1 MENNSRIYYELCN
14 SLEKF
19 LVSEGYSCN
28 TIKAHKKWWRRLGA
42 FLKEKGKVSYNALDG
57 LEFLHREIDY
67 PEILKTSPL
76 SRENRTLIRAVR
88 LLNEYNDFQRIPS
101 KLKSG
106 ISDWDDDIKH
116 VYDGYHN
123 YCENTFRAK
132 STVKIRLTAV
142 NHFINNAITNESIRF
157 SDLTEKD
164 IAIII
169 GQEIKGEINIK
180 TIDEVPT
187 SIKPKENE
195 EPREG
200 KKIRGKR
207 GPYKKKPK
215 PIIETE
221 TNDYCFPFKSGKCL
235 LSDDASDN
243 KLKQYM
249 NTIFRTNTYVTD
261 SNGNKKKEKK
271 QRKFKPD
278 DIRKKIKVRKPDD
291 IRKKIKVRFHKKIK
305 NIINENLK
313 KAGSTE
319 LFGFLPQYF
328 ISNIAKKF
336 NNQFMNMTYEQLL
349 KINFSELQDD
359 YPNKACDNKQYEK
372 NKDTL
377 EYLDKNPEISKISG
391 FDKVKKMKYRDI
403 FKAYFSSA
411 EFEESIE
418 ILKEE
423 ENESAEYIQEYFIL
437 AKNYIDYFINIDD

>member
-1 MENNSRIYYELCN
+1 M
-14 SLEKF
+14 
-19 LVSEGYSCN
+19 
-28 TIKAHKKWWRRLGA
+28 
-42 FLKEKGKVSYNALDG
+42 
-57 LEFLHREIDY
+57 
-67 PEILKTSPL
+67 
-76 SRENRTLIRAVR
+76 LI
-88 LLNEYNDFQRIPS
+88 ED
-101 KLKSG
+101 
-106 ISDWDDDIKH
+106 DDDDIICPEDNEYFKNDFIYH
-116 VYDGYHN
+116 KENVYQNILCSPFQRLDSCNSIKSNDLYYHSSVSNQNMDNISKNKEAIEPIDN
-123 YCENTFRAK
+123 YAYNFQNLLSSEEDCHQIIGDDVNDNNFNK
-132 STVKIRLTAV
+132 SNYNPINSIDLNKITCLP
-142 NHFINNAITNESIRF
+142 NE
-157 SDLTEKD
+157 D
-164 IAIII
+164 IAIIV
-169 GQEIKGEINIK
+169 GQTNKEIKGDTN
-180 TIDEVPT
+180 TIIETIGEVTP
-187 SIKPKENE
+187 SIKPKE
-195 EPREG
+195 G
-200 KKIRGKR
+200 KKSRGKR

-249 NTIFRTNTYVTD
+249 NKIFRTNTYVTD

-278 DIRKKIKVRKPDD
+278 DIRKKIKVR
-291 IRKKIKVRFHKKIK
+291 FHKTLK

-372 NKDTL
+372 NKNTL
-377 EYLDKNPEISKISG
+377 EYLEKNPEISKISG

-411 EFEESIE
+411 EFEESIT

>member
-1 MENNSRIYYELCN
+1 MD
-14 SLEKF
+14 
-19 LVSEGYSCN
+19 
-28 TIKAHKKWWRRLGA
+28 
-42 FLKEKGKVSYNALDG
+42 DG
-57 LEFLHREIDY
+57 
-67 PEILKTSPL
+67 
-76 SRENRTLIRAVR
+76 
-88 LLNEYNDFQRIPS
+88 
-101 KLKSG
+101 
-106 ISDWDDDIKH
+106 DDDIICPEDNEYFKNDFIYH
-116 VYDGYHN
+116 KENVYQNILCSPFQRLDSCNSIKSNDLYYHSSVSNQNMDNISKNKEAIEPIDN
-123 YCENTFRAK
+123 YAYNFQNLLSSEEDCHQIIGDDVNDNNFNK
-132 STVKIRLTAV
+132 SNYNPNNSIDLNKITCLP
-142 NHFINNAITNESIRF
+142 NE
-157 SDLTEKD
+157 D
-164 IAIII
+164 IAIIV
-169 GQEIKGEINIK
+169 GQKNKEIKGDTN
-180 TIDEVPT
+180 TIIETIGEVTP
-187 SIKPKENE
+187 SIKPKE
-195 EPREG
+195 G
-200 KKIRGKR
+200 KKSRGKR

-271 QRKFKPD
+271 QRKF
-278 DIRKKIKVRKPDD
+278 KPDD

-372 NKDTL
+372 NKNTL
-377 EYLDKNPEISKISG
+377 EYLEKNPEISKISG

-411 EFEESIE
+411 EFEESIA

>member
-1 MENNSRIYYELCN
+1 ML
-14 SLEKF
+14 
-19 LVSEGYSCN
+19 
-28 TIKAHKKWWRRLGA
+28 
-42 FLKEKGKVSYNALDG
+42 
-57 LEFLHREIDY
+57 ID
-67 PEILKTSPL
+67 
-76 SRENRTLIRAVR
+76 
-88 LLNEYNDFQRIPS
+88 D
-101 KLKSG
+101 
-106 ISDWDDDIKH
+106 DDDDIICPQDNEYFKNDFIYH
-116 VYDGYHN
+116 KENVYQNILCSPFQRLDSCNSIKSNDLYYHSSVSNQNMDNISKNKEAIEPIDN
-123 YCENTFRAK
+123 YAYNFQNLLSSEEDCHQIIGDDVNDNNFNK
-132 STVKIRLTAV
+132 SNYNPNNSIDLNKITCLP
-142 NHFINNAITNESIRF
+142 NE
-157 SDLTEKD
+157 D
-164 IAIII
+164 IAIIV
-169 GQEIKGEINIK
+169 GQENKEIKGDTN
-180 TIDEVPT
+180 TIIETIGEVTP
-187 SIKPKENE
+187 SIKPKE
-195 EPREG
+195 G
-200 KKIRGKR
+200 KKSRGKR

-215 PIIETE
+215 PIIGTE

-271 QRKFKPD
+271 QRKF
-278 DIRKKIKVRKPDD
+278 KPDD

-372 NKDTL
+372 NKNTL

>member
-1 MENNSRIYYELCN
+1 ML
-14 SLEKF
+14 
-19 LVSEGYSCN
+19 
-28 TIKAHKKWWRRLGA
+28 
-42 FLKEKGKVSYNALDG
+42 
-57 LEFLHREIDY
+57 ID
-67 PEILKTSPL
+67 
-76 SRENRTLIRAVR
+76 
-88 LLNEYNDFQRIPS
+88 D
-101 KLKSG
+101 
-106 ISDWDDDIKH
+106 DDDDIICPEDNEYFKNDFIYH
-116 VYDGYHN
+116 KENVYQNILCSPFQRLDSCNSIKSNDLYYHSSVSNQNMDNISKNKEAIEPIDN
-123 YCENTFRAK
+123 YAYNFQNLLSSEEDCHQIIGDDVNDNNFNK
-132 STVKIRLTAV
+132 SNYNPNNSIDLNKITCLP
-142 NHFINNAITNESIRF
+142 NE
-157 SDLTEKD
+157 D
-164 IAIII
+164 IAIIV
-169 GQEIKGEINIK
+169 GQKNEEIKGDTN
-180 TIDEVPT
+180 TIIETIGEVTP
-187 SIKPKENE
+187 SIKPKE
-195 EPREG
+195 G
-200 KKIRGKR
+200 KKSRGKR

-271 QRKFKPD
+271 QRKF
-278 DIRKKIKVRKPDD
+278 KPDD

-372 NKDTL
+372 NKNTL
-377 EYLDKNPEISKISG
+377 EYLEKNPEISKISG

-411 EFEESIE
+411 EFEESIT

>member
-1 MENNSRIYYELCN
+1 ML
-14 SLEKF
+14 
-19 LVSEGYSCN
+19 
-28 TIKAHKKWWRRLGA
+28 
-42 FLKEKGKVSYNALDG
+42 
-57 LEFLHREIDY
+57 ID
-67 PEILKTSPL
+67 
-76 SRENRTLIRAVR
+76 
-88 LLNEYNDFQRIPS
+88 D
-101 KLKSG
+101 
-106 ISDWDDDIKH
+106 DDDDIICPEDNEYFKNDFIYH
-116 VYDGYHN
+116 KENVYQNILCSPFQRLDSCNSIKSNDLYYHSSVSNQNMDNISKNKEAIEPIDN
-123 YCENTFRAK
+123 YAYNFQNLLSSEEDCHQIIGDDVNGNNFNK
-132 STVKIRLTAV
+132 SNYNPNNSIDLNKITCLPD
-142 NHFINNAITNESIRF
+142 E
-157 SDLTEKD
+157 D
-164 IAIII
+164 IAIIV
-169 GQEIKGEINIK
+169 GQTNKEIKGDTN
-180 TIDEVPT
+180 TIIETIGEVTP
-187 SIKPKENE
+187 SIKPKE
-195 EPREG
+195 G
-200 KKIRGKR
+200 KKSRGKR

-271 QRKFKPD
+271 QRKF
-278 DIRKKIKVRKPDD
+278 KPDD

-372 NKDTL
+372 NKNTL

-411 EFEESIE
+411 EFEESIT

>member
-1 MENNSRIYYELCN
+1 ML
-14 SLEKF
+14 
-19 LVSEGYSCN
+19 
-28 TIKAHKKWWRRLGA
+28 
-42 FLKEKGKVSYNALDG
+42 
-57 LEFLHREIDY
+57 ID
-67 PEILKTSPL
+67 
-76 SRENRTLIRAVR
+76 
-88 LLNEYNDFQRIPS
+88 D
-101 KLKSG
+101 
-106 ISDWDDDIKH
+106 DDDDIICPEDNEYFKNDFIYH
-116 VYDGYHN
+116 KENVYQNILCSPFQRLDSCNSIKSNDLYYHSSVSNQNMDNISKNKEAIEPIDN
-123 YCENTFRAK
+123 YACNFQNLLSSEEDCHQIISDDVNDNNFNK
-132 STVKIRLTAV
+132 SNYNPNNSIDLNKITCLP
-142 NHFINNAITNESIRF
+142 NE
-157 SDLTEKD
+157 D
-164 IAIII
+164 IAIIV
-169 GQEIKGEINIK
+169 GQENKEIKGDTN
-180 TIDEVPT
+180 TIIETIGEVTP
-187 SIKPKENE
+187 SIKPKE
-195 EPREG
+195 G
-200 KKIRGKR
+200 KKSRGKR

-215 PIIETE
+215 PIIGTE

-271 QRKFKPD
+271 QRKF
-278 DIRKKIKVRKPDD
+278 KPDD

-372 NKDTL
+372 NKNTL

>member
-1 MENNSRIYYELCN
+1 ML
-14 SLEKF
+14 
-19 LVSEGYSCN
+19 
-28 TIKAHKKWWRRLGA
+28 
-42 FLKEKGKVSYNALDG
+42 
-57 LEFLHREIDY
+57 ID
-67 PEILKTSPL
+67 
-76 SRENRTLIRAVR
+76 
-88 LLNEYNDFQRIPS
+88 D
-101 KLKSG
+101 
-106 ISDWDDDIKH
+106 DDDDIICPEDNEYFKNDFIYH
-116 VYDGYHN
+116 KENVYQNILCSPFQRLDSCNSIKSNDLYYHSSVSNQNMDNISKNKEAIEPIDN
-123 YCENTFRAK
+123 YAYNFQNLLSSEEDCHQIIGDDVNDNNFNK
-132 STVKIRLTAV
+132 SNYNPNNSIDLNKITCLP
-142 NHFINNAITNESIRF
+142 NE
-157 SDLTEKD
+157 D
-164 IAIII
+164 IAIIV
-169 GQEIKGEINIK
+169 GKENKEIKGDTN
-180 TIDEVPT
+180 TIIETIGEVTP
-187 SIKPKENE
+187 SIKPKE
-195 EPREG
+195 G
-200 KKIRGKR
+200 KKSRGKR

-271 QRKFKPD
+271 QRKF
-278 DIRKKIKVRKPDD
+278 KPDD

-372 NKDTL
+372 NKNTL
-377 EYLDKNPEISKISG
+377 EYLEKNPEISKISG

>member
-1 MENNSRIYYELCN
+1 MD
-14 SLEKF
+14 
-19 LVSEGYSCN
+19 
-28 TIKAHKKWWRRLGA
+28 
-42 FLKEKGKVSYNALDG
+42 DG
-57 LEFLHREIDY
+57 
-67 PEILKTSPL
+67 
-76 SRENRTLIRAVR
+76 
-88 LLNEYNDFQRIPS
+88 
-101 KLKSG
+101 
-106 ISDWDDDIKH
+106 DDDIICPEDNEYFKDDFIYH
-116 VYDGYHN
+116 KENVYQNILCSPFQRLDSCNSIKSNVLYYHSSVSNQNMDNISKNKEAIEPIDN
-123 YCENTFRAK
+123 YAYNFQNLLSSEEDCHQIIGDDVNDNNFNK
-132 STVKIRLTAV
+132 SNYNPNNSIDLNKITCLP
-142 NHFINNAITNESIRF
+142 NE
-157 SDLTEKD
+157 D
-164 IAIII
+164 IAIIV
-169 GQEIKGEINIK
+169 GQENKEIKGDTN
-180 TIDEVPT
+180 TIIETIGEVTP
-187 SIKPKENE
+187 SIKPKE
-195 EPREG
+195 G
-200 KKIRGKR
+200 KKSRGKR

-249 NTIFRTNTYVTD
+249 NKIFRTNTYVTD

-278 DIRKKIKVRKPDD
+278 DIRKKIKVR
-291 IRKKIKVRFHKKIK
+291 FHKKVK

-372 NKDTL
+372 NKNTL
-377 EYLDKNPEISKISG
+377 EYLEKNPEISKISG

-411 EFEESIE
+411 EFEESIT

>member
-1 MENNSRIYYELCN
+1 ML
-14 SLEKF
+14 
-19 LVSEGYSCN
+19 
-28 TIKAHKKWWRRLGA
+28 
-42 FLKEKGKVSYNALDG
+42 
-57 LEFLHREIDY
+57 ID
-67 PEILKTSPL
+67 
-76 SRENRTLIRAVR
+76 
-88 LLNEYNDFQRIPS
+88 D
-101 KLKSG
+101 
-106 ISDWDDDIKH
+106 DDDDIICPEDNEYFKNDFIYH
-116 VYDGYHN
+116 KENVYQNILCSPFQRLDSCNSIKSNDLYYHSSVSNQNMDNISKNKEAIEPIDN
-123 YCENTFRAK
+123 YAYNFQNLLSSEEDCHQIIGDDVNDNNFNK
-132 STVKIRLTAV
+132 SNYNPNNSIDLNKITCLP
-142 NHFINNAITNESIRF
+142 NE
-157 SDLTEKD
+157 D
-164 IAIII
+164 IAIIV
-169 GQEIKGEINIK
+169 GQENKEIKGDTN
-180 TIDEVPT
+180 TIIETIGEVTP
-187 SIKPKENE
+187 SIKPKE
-195 EPREG
+195 G
-200 KKIRGKR
+200 KKSRGKR

-215 PIIETE
+215 PIIGTE

-271 QRKFKPD
+271 QRKF
-278 DIRKKIKVRKPDD
+278 KPDD

-372 NKDTL
+372 NKNTL

>member
-1 MENNSRIYYELCN
+1 M
-14 SLEKF
+14 
-19 LVSEGYSCN
+19 
-28 TIKAHKKWWRRLGA
+28 
-42 FLKEKGKVSYNALDG
+42 
-57 LEFLHREIDY
+57 
-67 PEILKTSPL
+67 
-76 SRENRTLIRAVR
+76 
-88 LLNEYNDFQRIPS
+88 
-101 KLKSG
+101 
-106 ISDWDDDIKH
+106 DDDIICPEDNEYFKNDFIYH
-116 VYDGYHN
+116 KENVYQNILCSPFQRLDSCNSIKSNDLYYHSSVSNQNMDNISKNKEAIEPIDN
-123 YCENTFRAK
+123 YAYNFQNLLSSEEDCHQIIGDDVNDNNFNQ
-132 STVKIRLTAV
+132 SNYNPNNSIDLNKITCLP
-142 NHFINNAITNESIRF
+142 NE
-157 SDLTEKD
+157 D
-164 IAIII
+164 IAIIV
-169 GQEIKGEINIK
+169 GQKNTEIKGDTN
-180 TIDEVPT
+180 TIIETIGEVTP
-187 SIKPKENE
+187 SIKPKE
-195 EPREG
+195 G
-200 KKIRGKR
+200 KKSRGKR

-243 KLKQYM
+243 KLKQYK

-271 QRKFKPD
+271 QRKF
-278 DIRKKIKVRKPDD
+278 KPDD

-372 NKDTL
+372 NKNTL

-411 EFEESIE
+411 EFEESIA
-418 ILKEE
+418 ILKDE

>member
-1 MENNSRIYYELCN
+1 MD
-14 SLEKF
+14 
-19 LVSEGYSCN
+19 
-28 TIKAHKKWWRRLGA
+28 
-42 FLKEKGKVSYNALDG
+42 DG
-57 LEFLHREIDY
+57 
-67 PEILKTSPL
+67 
-76 SRENRTLIRAVR
+76 
-88 LLNEYNDFQRIPS
+88 
-101 KLKSG
+101 
-106 ISDWDDDIKH
+106 DDDIICPEDNEYFKNDFIYH
-116 VYDGYHN
+116 KENVYQNILCSPFQRLDSCDSIKSNVLYYHSSVSNQNMDNISKNKEAIEPIDN
-123 YCENTFRAK
+123 YAYNFQNLLSSEEDCHQIIGDDVNDNNFNK
-132 STVKIRLTAV
+132 SNYNPNNSIDLNKITCLPD
-142 NHFINNAITNESIRF
+142 E
-157 SDLTEKD
+157 D
-164 IAIII
+164 IAIIV
-169 GQEIKGEINIK
+169 GQTNKEIKGDTN
-180 TIDEVPT
+180 TIIETIGEVTP
-187 SIKPKENE
+187 SIKPKE
-195 EPREG
+195 G
-200 KKIRGKR
+200 KKSRGKR

-271 QRKFKPD
+271 QRKF
-278 DIRKKIKVRKPDD
+278 KPDD

-372 NKDTL
+372 NKNTL

-411 EFEESIE
+411 EFEESIV

>member
-1 MENNSRIYYELCN
+1 M
-14 SLEKF
+14 
-19 LVSEGYSCN
+19 
-28 TIKAHKKWWRRLGA
+28 
-42 FLKEKGKVSYNALDG
+42 D
-57 LEFLHREIDY
+57 D
-67 PEILKTSPL
+67 
-76 SRENRTLIRAVR
+76 
-88 LLNEYNDFQRIPS
+88 D
-101 KLKSG
+101 
-106 ISDWDDDIKH
+106 DDDIICPEDNEYFKNDFIYH
-116 VYDGYHN
+116 KENVYQNILCSPFQRLDSCNSIKSNDLYYHSSVSNQNMDNISKNKEAIEPIDN
-123 YCENTFRAK
+123 YAYNFQNLLSSEEDCHQIIGDDVNDNNFNK
-132 STVKIRLTAV
+132 SNYNPNNSIDLNKITCLP
-142 NHFINNAITNESIRF
+142 NE
-157 SDLTEKD
+157 D
-164 IAIII
+164 IAIIV
-169 GQEIKGEINIK
+169 GQTNKEIKGDTN
-180 TIDEVPT
+180 TIIETIGEVTP
-187 SIKPKENE
+187 SIKPKE
-195 EPREG
+195 G
-200 KKIRGKR
+200 KKSRGKR

-271 QRKFKPD
+271 QRKF
-278 DIRKKIKVRKPDD
+278 KPDD

-372 NKDTL
+372 NKNTL
-377 EYLDKNPEISKISG
+377 EYLEKNPEISKISG

-411 EFEESIE
+411 EFEESIT

>member
-1 MENNSRIYYELCN
+1 ML
-14 SLEKF
+14 
-19 LVSEGYSCN
+19 
-28 TIKAHKKWWRRLGA
+28 
-42 FLKEKGKVSYNALDG
+42 
-57 LEFLHREIDY
+57 ID
-67 PEILKTSPL
+67 
-76 SRENRTLIRAVR
+76 
-88 LLNEYNDFQRIPS
+88 D
-101 KLKSG
+101 
-106 ISDWDDDIKH
+106 DDDDIICPEDNEYFKNDFIYH
-116 VYDGYHN
+116 KENVYQNILCSPFQRLDSCNSIKSNDLYYHSSVSNQNMDNISKNKEAIEPIDN
-123 YCENTFRAK
+123 YAYNFQNLLSSEEDCHQIIGDDVNDNNFNK
-132 STVKIRLTAV
+132 SNYNPNNSIDLNKITCLP
-142 NHFINNAITNESIRF
+142 NE
-157 SDLTEKD
+157 D
-164 IAIII
+164 IAIIV
-169 GQEIKGEINIK
+169 GQENKEIKGDTN
-180 TIDEVPT
+180 TIIETIGEVTP
-187 SIKPKENE
+187 SIKPKE
-195 EPREG
+195 G
-200 KKIRGKR
+200 KKSRGKR

-215 PIIETE
+215 TIIETE
-221 TNDYCFPFKSGKCL
+221 TSDDCFPFKSGKCL

-271 QRKFKPD
+271 QRKF
-278 DIRKKIKVRKPDD
+278 KPDD

-372 NKDTL
+372 NKNTL
-377 EYLDKNPEISKISG
+377 EYLEKNPEISKISG

>member
-1 MENNSRIYYELCN
+1 MLMDDDNDDIICPEDNEYFKDDFIYHKENVYQNILCSPFQRLDSCNSIKSNDLYYHSSVSNQNMDNISKNKEAIEPIDNYAYNFQNLLSSEEDCHQIIGDDVNDNNFNKSNYNPNNS
-14 SLEKF
+14 
-19 LVSEGYSCN
+19 
-28 TIKAHKKWWRRLGA
+28 
-42 FLKEKGKVSYNALDG
+42 
-57 LEFLHREIDY
+57 ID
-67 PEILKTSPL
+67 
-76 SRENRTLIRAVR
+76 
-88 LLNEYNDFQRIPS
+88 LN
-101 KLKSG
+101 
-106 ISDWDDDIKH
+106 
-116 VYDGYHN
+116 
-123 YCENTFRAK
+123 
-132 STVKIRLTAV
+132 KITCLP
-142 NHFINNAITNESIRF
+142 NE
-157 SDLTEKD
+157 D
-164 IAIII
+164 IAIIV
-169 GQEIKGEINIK
+169 GQENKEIKGDTN
-180 TIDEVPT
+180 TIIETIGEVTP
-187 SIKPKENE
+187 SIKPKE
-195 EPREG
+195 G
-200 KKIRGKR
+200 KKSRGKR

-249 NTIFRTNTYVTD
+249 NKIFRTNTYVTD

-271 QRKFKPD
+271 QRKF
-278 DIRKKIKVRKPDD
+278 KPDD

-372 NKDTL
+372 NKNTL

-411 EFEESIE
+411 EFEESIT

>member
-1 MENNSRIYYELCN
+1 MDDDNDDIICPEDNEYFKNDFIYHKENVYQNILCSPFQRLDSCNSIKSNDLYYHSSVSNQNMDNISKNKEAIEPIDNYAYNFQNLLSSEEDCHQIIGDDVNDNNFNKSNYNPNNS
-14 SLEKF
+14 
-19 LVSEGYSCN
+19 
-28 TIKAHKKWWRRLGA
+28 
-42 FLKEKGKVSYNALDG
+42 
-57 LEFLHREIDY
+57 ID
-67 PEILKTSPL
+67 
-76 SRENRTLIRAVR
+76 
-88 LLNEYNDFQRIPS
+88 LN
-101 KLKSG
+101 
-106 ISDWDDDIKH
+106 
-116 VYDGYHN
+116 
-123 YCENTFRAK
+123 
-132 STVKIRLTAV
+132 KITCLP
-142 NHFINNAITNESIRF
+142 NE
-157 SDLTEKD
+157 D
-164 IAIII
+164 IAIIV
-169 GQEIKGEINIK
+169 GQTNKEIKGDTN
-180 TIDEVPT
+180 TIIETIGEVTP
-187 SIKPKENE
+187 SIKPKE
-195 EPREG
+195 G
-200 KKIRGKR
+200 KKSRGKR

-215 PIIETE
+215 PIIGTE

-271 QRKFKPD
+271 QRKF
-278 DIRKKIKVRKPDD
+278 KPDD

-372 NKDTL
+372 NKNTL

-411 EFEESIE
+411 EFEESIT

>member
-1 MENNSRIYYELCN
+1 ML
-14 SLEKF
+14 
-19 LVSEGYSCN
+19 
-28 TIKAHKKWWRRLGA
+28 
-42 FLKEKGKVSYNALDG
+42 
-57 LEFLHREIDY
+57 ID
-67 PEILKTSPL
+67 
-76 SRENRTLIRAVR
+76 
-88 LLNEYNDFQRIPS
+88 D
-101 KLKSG
+101 
-106 ISDWDDDIKH
+106 DDDDIICPEDNEYFKNDFIYH
-116 VYDGYHN
+116 KENVYQNILCSPFQRLDSCNSIKSNDLYYHSSVSNQNMDNISKNKEAIEPIDN
-123 YCENTFRAK
+123 YAYNFQNLLSSEEDCHQIIGDDVNDNNFNK
-132 STVKIRLTAV
+132 SNYNPNNSIDLNKINCLP
-142 NHFINNAITNESIRF
+142 NE
-157 SDLTEKD
+157 D
-164 IAIII
+164 IAIIV
-169 GQEIKGEINIK
+169 GHENKEIKGDTN
-180 TIDEVPT
+180 TIIETIGEVTP
-187 SIKPKENE
+187 SIKPKE
-195 EPREG
+195 G
-200 KKIRGKR
+200 KKSRGKR

-215 PIIETE
+215 PIIGTE

-249 NTIFRTNTYVTD
+249 NKIFRTNTYVTD

-271 QRKFKPD
+271 QRKF
-278 DIRKKIKVRKPDD
+278 KPDD

-372 NKDTL
+372 NKNTL
-377 EYLDKNPEISKISG
+377 EYLEKNPEISKISG

>member
-1 MENNSRIYYELCN
+1 MD
-14 SLEKF
+14 
-19 LVSEGYSCN
+19 
-28 TIKAHKKWWRRLGA
+28 
-42 FLKEKGKVSYNALDG
+42 DG
-57 LEFLHREIDY
+57 
-67 PEILKTSPL
+67 
-76 SRENRTLIRAVR
+76 
-88 LLNEYNDFQRIPS
+88 
-101 KLKSG
+101 
-106 ISDWDDDIKH
+106 DDDIICPEDNEYFKNDFIYH
-116 VYDGYHN
+116 KENVYQNILCSPFQRLDSCNSIKSNDLYYHSSVSNQNMDNISKNKEAIEPIDN
-123 YCENTFRAK
+123 YAYNFQNLLSSEEDCHQIIGDDVNDNNFNK
-132 STVKIRLTAV
+132 SNYNPNNSIDLNKITCLP
-142 NHFINNAITNESIRF
+142 NE
-157 SDLTEKD
+157 D
-164 IAIII
+164 IAIIV
-169 GQEIKGEINIK
+169 GQENKEIKGDTN
-180 TIDEVPT
+180 TIIETIGEVTP
-187 SIKPKENE
+187 SIKPKE
-195 EPREG
+195 G
-200 KKIRGKR
+200 KKSRGKR

-221 TNDYCFPFKSGKCL
+221 TKDKCFPFKSGKCL

-271 QRKFKPD
+271 QRKF
-278 DIRKKIKVRKPDD
+278 KPDD

-372 NKDTL
+372 NKNTL
-377 EYLDKNPEISKISG
+377 EYLEKNPEISKISG

-411 EFEESIE
+411 EFEESIV

>member
-1 MENNSRIYYELCN
+1 MDDDNDDIICPEDNEYFKDDFIYHKENVYQNILCSPFQRLDSCN
-14 SLEKF
+14 SIKSNVLYYHSS
-19 LVSEGYSCN
+19 VSNQNMDNISKN
-28 TIKAHKKWWRRLGA
+28 
-42 FLKEKGKVSYNALDG
+42 KEAIEPIDNYAYNFQNLLSSEEDCHQIIG
-57 LEFLHREIDY
+57 DDVNDNNFNKSNYNPINSID
-67 PEILKTSPL
+67 
-76 SRENRTLIRAVR
+76 
-88 LLNEYNDFQRIPS
+88 LN
-101 KLKSG
+101 
-106 ISDWDDDIKH
+106 
-116 VYDGYHN
+116 
-123 YCENTFRAK
+123 
-132 STVKIRLTAV
+132 KITCLP
-142 NHFINNAITNESIRF
+142 NE
-157 SDLTEKD
+157 D
-164 IAIII
+164 IAIIV
-169 GQEIKGEINIK
+169 GQTNKEIKGDTN
-180 TIDEVPT
+180 TIIETIGEVTP
-187 SIKPKENE
+187 SIKPKE
-195 EPREG
+195 G
-200 KKIRGKR
+200 KKSRGKR

-271 QRKFKPD
+271 QRKF
-278 DIRKKIKVRKPDD
+278 KPDD

-372 NKDTL
+372 NKNTL

-411 EFEESIE
+411 EFEESIT

>member
-1 MENNSRIYYELCN
+1 M
-14 SLEKF
+14 
-19 LVSEGYSCN
+19 
-28 TIKAHKKWWRRLGA
+28 
-42 FLKEKGKVSYNALDG
+42 
-57 LEFLHREIDY
+57 
-67 PEILKTSPL
+67 
-76 SRENRTLIRAVR
+76 LI
-88 LLNEYNDFQRIPS
+88 ED
-101 KLKSG
+101 
-106 ISDWDDDIKH
+106 DDDDIICPEDNEYFKNDFIYH
-116 VYDGYHN
+116 KENVYQNILCSPFQRLDSCNSIKSNDLYYHSSVSNQNMDNISKNKEAIEPIDN
-123 YCENTFRAK
+123 YAYNFQNLLSSEEDCHQIIGDDVNDNNFNK
-132 STVKIRLTAV
+132 SNYNPINSIDLNKITCLP
-142 NHFINNAITNESIRF
+142 NE
-157 SDLTEKD
+157 D
-164 IAIII
+164 IAIIV
-169 GQEIKGEINIK
+169 GQTNKEIKGDTN
-180 TIDEVPT
+180 TIIETIGEVTP
-187 SIKPKENE
+187 SIKPKE
-195 EPREG
+195 G
-200 KKIRGKR
+200 KKSRGKR

-249 NTIFRTNTYVTD
+249 NKIFRTNTYVTD

-271 QRKFKPD
+271 QRKF
-278 DIRKKIKVRKPDD
+278 KPDD

-372 NKDTL
+372 NKNTL
-377 EYLDKNPEISKISG
+377 EYLEKNPEISKISG

>member
-1 MENNSRIYYELCN
+1 M
-14 SLEKF
+14 
-19 LVSEGYSCN
+19 
-28 TIKAHKKWWRRLGA
+28 
-42 FLKEKGKVSYNALDG
+42 
-57 LEFLHREIDY
+57 
-67 PEILKTSPL
+67 
-76 SRENRTLIRAVR
+76 
-88 LLNEYNDFQRIPS
+88 
-101 KLKSG
+101 
-106 ISDWDDDIKH
+106 DDDIICPEDNEYFKNDFIYH
-116 VYDGYHN
+116 KENVYQNILCSPFQRLDSCNSIKSNDLYYHSSVSNQNMDNISKNKEAIEPIDN
-123 YCENTFRAK
+123 YAYNFQNLLSSEEDCHQIIGDDVNDNNFNK
-132 STVKIRLTAV
+132 SNYNPNNSIDLNKITCLP
-142 NHFINNAITNESIRF
+142 NE
-157 SDLTEKD
+157 D
-164 IAIII
+164 IAIIV
-169 GQEIKGEINIK
+169 GHENKGIKGDTNTLIE
-180 TIDEVPT
+180 TIGEVTP
-187 SIKPKENE
+187 SIKPKE
-195 EPREG
+195 G
-200 KKIRGKR
+200 KKSRGKR

-215 PIIETE
+215 PIIGTE

-271 QRKFKPD
+271 QRKF
-278 DIRKKIKVRKPDD
+278 KPDD

-411 EFEESIE
+411 EFEESIA
-418 ILKEE
+418 ILKDE

>member
-1 MENNSRIYYELCN
+1 MDDDNDDIICPEDNEYFKNDFIYHKENVYQNILCSPFQRLDSCNSIKSNDLYYHSSVSNQNMDNISKNKEAIEPIDNYAYNFQNLLSSEEDCHQIIGDDVNDNNFNQSNYNPNNS
-14 SLEKF
+14 
-19 LVSEGYSCN
+19 
-28 TIKAHKKWWRRLGA
+28 
-42 FLKEKGKVSYNALDG
+42 
-57 LEFLHREIDY
+57 ID
-67 PEILKTSPL
+67 
-76 SRENRTLIRAVR
+76 
-88 LLNEYNDFQRIPS
+88 LN
-101 KLKSG
+101 
-106 ISDWDDDIKH
+106 
-116 VYDGYHN
+116 
-123 YCENTFRAK
+123 
-132 STVKIRLTAV
+132 KITCLP
-142 NHFINNAITNESIRF
+142 NE
-157 SDLTEKD
+157 D
-164 IAIII
+164 IAIIV
-169 GQEIKGEINIK
+169 GQKNEEIKGDTN
-180 TIDEVPT
+180 TIIETIGEVTP
-187 SIKPKENE
+187 SIKPKE
-195 EPREG
+195 G
-200 KKIRGKR
+200 KKSRGKR

-215 PIIETE
+215 PIIGTE

-271 QRKFKPD
+271 QRKF
-278 DIRKKIKVRKPDD
+278 KPDD

-372 NKDTL
+372 NKNTL
-377 EYLDKNPEISKISG
+377 EYLEKNPEISKISG

-411 EFEESIE
+411 EFEESIT

>member
-1 MENNSRIYYELCN
+1 MDDDNDDIICPEDNEYFKDDFIYHKENVYQNILCSPFQRLDSCN
-14 SLEKF
+14 SIKSNDLYYHSS
-19 LVSEGYSCN
+19 VSNQNMDNISKN
-28 TIKAHKKWWRRLGA
+28 
-42 FLKEKGKVSYNALDG
+42 KEAIEPIDNYAYNFQNLLSSEEDCHQIIG
-57 LEFLHREIDY
+57 DDVNDNNFNKSNYNPINSID
-67 PEILKTSPL
+67 
-76 SRENRTLIRAVR
+76 
-88 LLNEYNDFQRIPS
+88 LN
-101 KLKSG
+101 
-106 ISDWDDDIKH
+106 
-116 VYDGYHN
+116 
-123 YCENTFRAK
+123 
-132 STVKIRLTAV
+132 KITCLP
-142 NHFINNAITNESIRF
+142 NE
-157 SDLTEKD
+157 D
-164 IAIII
+164 IAIIV
-169 GQEIKGEINIK
+169 GQTNKEIKGDTN
-180 TIDEVPT
+180 TIIETIGEVTP
-187 SIKPKENE
+187 SIKPKE
-195 EPREG
+195 G
-200 KKIRGKR
+200 KKSRGKR

-249 NTIFRTNTYVTD
+249 NKIFRTNTYVTD

-271 QRKFKPD
+271 QRKF
-278 DIRKKIKVRKPDD
+278 KPDD

-372 NKDTL
+372 NKNTL
-377 EYLDKNPEISKISG
+377 EYLEKNPEISKISG

-411 EFEESIE
+411 EFEESIT

>member
-1 MENNSRIYYELCN
+1 MD
-14 SLEKF
+14 
-19 LVSEGYSCN
+19 
-28 TIKAHKKWWRRLGA
+28 
-42 FLKEKGKVSYNALDG
+42 DG
-57 LEFLHREIDY
+57 
-67 PEILKTSPL
+67 
-76 SRENRTLIRAVR
+76 
-88 LLNEYNDFQRIPS
+88 
-101 KLKSG
+101 
-106 ISDWDDDIKH
+106 DDDIICPEDNEYFKNDFIYH
-116 VYDGYHN
+116 KENVYQNILCSPFQRLDSCNSIKSNDLYYHSSVSNQNMDNISKNKEAIEPIDN
-123 YCENTFRAK
+123 YAYNFQNLLSSEEDCHQIIGDDVNDNNFNK
-132 STVKIRLTAV
+132 SNYNPNNSIDLNKITCLP
-142 NHFINNAITNESIRF
+142 NE
-157 SDLTEKD
+157 D
-164 IAIII
+164 IAIIV
-169 GQEIKGEINIK
+169 GQTNKEIKGDTN
-180 TIDEVPT
+180 TIIETIGEVTP
-187 SIKPKENE
+187 SIKPKE
-195 EPREG
+195 G
-200 KKIRGKR
+200 KKSRGKR

-278 DIRKKIKVRKPDD
+278 DIRKKIKVR
-291 IRKKIKVRFHKKIK
+291 FHKKVK

-372 NKDTL
+372 NKNTL
-377 EYLDKNPEISKISG
+377 EYLEKNPEISKISG

-411 EFEESIE
+411 EFEESIA
-418 ILKEE
+418 ILKDE

>member
-1 MENNSRIYYELCN
+1 MI
-14 SLEKF
+14 
-19 LVSEGYSCN
+19 
-28 TIKAHKKWWRRLGA
+28 
-42 FLKEKGKVSYNALDG
+42 
-57 LEFLHREIDY
+57 
-67 PEILKTSPL
+67 
-76 SRENRTLIRAVR
+76 
-88 LLNEYNDFQRIPS
+88 
-101 KLKSG
+101 
-106 ISDWDDDIKH
+106 DDDIICPEDNEYFKN
-116 VYDGYHN
+116 DFIYHKENAFPNIFCSPFQRLDSCNSIKSNDLYYHSSVSNQNMDNISKNKEAIEPIDNFAYNFQNLLSSEEDYHQIIGDDVNDNNFNKPN
-123 YCENTFRAK
+123 YNPNN
-132 STVKIRLTAV
+132 SIDLNKITCLP
-142 NHFINNAITNESIRF
+142 NE
-157 SDLTEKD
+157 D
-164 IAIII
+164 IAIIV
-169 GQEIKGEINIK
+169 GIKGDANTIIETIGEI
-180 TIDEVPT
+180 TP
-187 SIKPKENE
+187 SIKPKE
-195 EPREG
+195 G
-200 KKIRGKR
+200 KKSRGKR

-215 PIIETE
+215 PIIETK
-221 TNDYCFPFKSGKCL
+221 TNGNCFPFKSGKCL

-243 KLKQYM
+243 KLKQYI

-278 DIRKKIKVRKPDD
+278 DIRKKIKVR
-291 IRKKIKVRFHKKIK
+291 FHKKIK

-313 KAGSTE
+313 NAGSTE

-372 NKDTL
+372 NKNTL

>member
-1 MENNSRIYYELCN
+1 MDDDNDDIICPEDNEYFKNDFIYHKENVYQNILCSPFQRLDSCNSIKSNDLYYHSSVSNQNMDNISKNKEAIEPIDNYAYNFQNLLSSEEDCHQIIGDDVNDNNFNQSNYNPNNS
-14 SLEKF
+14 
-19 LVSEGYSCN
+19 
-28 TIKAHKKWWRRLGA
+28 
-42 FLKEKGKVSYNALDG
+42 
-57 LEFLHREIDY
+57 ID
-67 PEILKTSPL
+67 
-76 SRENRTLIRAVR
+76 
-88 LLNEYNDFQRIPS
+88 LN
-101 KLKSG
+101 
-106 ISDWDDDIKH
+106 
-116 VYDGYHN
+116 
-123 YCENTFRAK
+123 
-132 STVKIRLTAV
+132 KINCLP
-142 NHFINNAITNESIRF
+142 NE
-157 SDLTEKD
+157 D
-164 IAIII
+164 IAIIV
-169 GQEIKGEINIK
+169 GQTNKEIKGDTN
-180 TIDEVPT
+180 TIIETIGEVTP
-187 SIKPKENE
+187 SIKPKE
-195 EPREG
+195 G
-200 KKIRGKR
+200 KKSRGKR

-215 PIIETE
+215 PIIGTE

-271 QRKFKPD
+271 QRKF
-278 DIRKKIKVRKPDD
+278 KPDD

-372 NKDTL
+372 NKNTL
-377 EYLDKNPEISKISG
+377 EYLEKNPEISKISG

-411 EFEESIE
+411 EFEESIT

>member
-1 MENNSRIYYELCN
+1 MDDDNDDIICPEDNEYFKDDFIYHKENVYQNILCSPFQRLDSCN
-14 SLEKF
+14 SIKSNDLYYHSS
-19 LVSEGYSCN
+19 VSNQNMDNISKN
-28 TIKAHKKWWRRLGA
+28 
-42 FLKEKGKVSYNALDG
+42 KEAIEPIDNYAYNFQNLLSSEEDCHQIIG
-57 LEFLHREIDY
+57 DDVNDNNFNKSNYNPINSID
-67 PEILKTSPL
+67 
-76 SRENRTLIRAVR
+76 
-88 LLNEYNDFQRIPS
+88 LN
-101 KLKSG
+101 
-106 ISDWDDDIKH
+106 
-116 VYDGYHN
+116 
-123 YCENTFRAK
+123 
-132 STVKIRLTAV
+132 KITCLP
-142 NHFINNAITNESIRF
+142 NE
-157 SDLTEKD
+157 D
-164 IAIII
+164 IAIIV
-169 GQEIKGEINIK
+169 GQTNKEIKGDTN
-180 TIDEVPT
+180 TIIETIGEVTP
-187 SIKPKENE
+187 SIKPKE
-195 EPREG
+195 G
-200 KKIRGKR
+200 KKSRGKR

-271 QRKFKPD
+271 QRKF
-278 DIRKKIKVRKPDD
+278 KPDD

-372 NKDTL
+372 NKNTL
-377 EYLDKNPEISKISG
+377 EYLEKNPEISKISG

-411 EFEESIE
+411 EFEESIT

>member
-1 MENNSRIYYELCN
+1 ML
-14 SLEKF
+14 
-19 LVSEGYSCN
+19 
-28 TIKAHKKWWRRLGA
+28 
-42 FLKEKGKVSYNALDG
+42 
-57 LEFLHREIDY
+57 ID
-67 PEILKTSPL
+67 
-76 SRENRTLIRAVR
+76 
-88 LLNEYNDFQRIPS
+88 D
-101 KLKSG
+101 
-106 ISDWDDDIKH
+106 DDDDIICPQDNEYFKNDFIYH
-116 VYDGYHN
+116 KENVYQNILCSPFQRLDSCNSIKSNDLYYHSSVSNQNMDNISKNKEAIEPIDN
-123 YCENTFRAK
+123 YAYNFQNLLSSEEDCHQIIGDDVNDNNFNK
-132 STVKIRLTAV
+132 SNYNPINSIDLNKITCLP
-142 NHFINNAITNESIRF
+142 NE
-157 SDLTEKD
+157 D
-164 IAIII
+164 IAIIV
-169 GQEIKGEINIK
+169 GQTNKEIKGDTN
-180 TIDEVPT
+180 TIIETIGEVTP
-187 SIKPKENE
+187 SIKPKE
-195 EPREG
+195 G
-200 KKIRGKR
+200 KKSRGKR

-249 NTIFRTNTYVTD
+249 NKIFRTNTYVTD

-271 QRKFKPD
+271 QRKF
-278 DIRKKIKVRKPDD
+278 KPDD

-372 NKDTL
+372 NKNTL

>member
-1 MENNSRIYYELCN
+1 ML
-14 SLEKF
+14 
-19 LVSEGYSCN
+19 
-28 TIKAHKKWWRRLGA
+28 
-42 FLKEKGKVSYNALDG
+42 
-57 LEFLHREIDY
+57 ID
-67 PEILKTSPL
+67 
-76 SRENRTLIRAVR
+76 
-88 LLNEYNDFQRIPS
+88 D
-101 KLKSG
+101 
-106 ISDWDDDIKH
+106 DDDDIICPEDNEYFKNDFIYH
-116 VYDGYHN
+116 KENVYQNILCSPFQRLDSCNSIKSNDLYYHSSVSNQNMDNISKNKEAIEPIDN
-123 YCENTFRAK
+123 YAYNFQNLLSSEEDCHQIIGDDVNDNNFNK
-132 STVKIRLTAV
+132 SNYNPNNSIDLNKITCLPD
-142 NHFINNAITNESIRF
+142 E
-157 SDLTEKD
+157 D
-164 IAIII
+164 IAIIV
-169 GQEIKGEINIK
+169 GQTNKEIKGDTN
-180 TIDEVPT
+180 TIIETISEVTP
-187 SIKPKENE
+187 SIKPKE
-195 EPREG
+195 G
-200 KKIRGKR
+200 KKSRGKR

-215 PIIETE
+215 PIIGTE

-271 QRKFKPD
+271 QRKF
-278 DIRKKIKVRKPDD
+278 KPDD

-372 NKDTL
+372 NKNTL
-377 EYLDKNPEISKISG
+377 EYLEKNPEISKISG

-411 EFEESIE
+411 EFEESIA
-418 ILKEE
+418 ILKDE

>member
-1 MENNSRIYYELCN
+1 M
-14 SLEKF
+14 
-19 LVSEGYSCN
+19 
-28 TIKAHKKWWRRLGA
+28 
-42 FLKEKGKVSYNALDG
+42 
-57 LEFLHREIDY
+57 
-67 PEILKTSPL
+67 
-76 SRENRTLIRAVR
+76 
-88 LLNEYNDFQRIPS
+88 
-101 KLKSG
+101 
-106 ISDWDDDIKH
+106 DDDIICPEDNEYFKNDFIYH
-116 VYDGYHN
+116 KENVYQNILCSPFQRLDSCNSIKSNDLYYHSSVSNQNMDNISKNKEAIEPIDN
-123 YCENTFRAK
+123 YACNFQNLLSSEEDCHQIIDDDANDNNFNK
-132 STVKIRLTAV
+132 SNYNPNNSIDLNKITCLP
-142 NHFINNAITNESIRF
+142 NE
-157 SDLTEKD
+157 D
-164 IAIII
+164 IAIIV
-169 GQEIKGEINIK
+169 GQTNKEIKGDTN
-180 TIDEVPT
+180 TIIETIGEVTP
-187 SIKPKENE
+187 SIKPKE
-195 EPREG
+195 G
-200 KKIRGKR
+200 KKSRGKR

-243 KLKQYM
+243 KLKQYK

-271 QRKFKPD
+271 QRKF
-278 DIRKKIKVRKPDD
+278 KPDD

-372 NKDTL
+372 NKNTL

>member
-1 MENNSRIYYELCN
+1 M
-14 SLEKF
+14 
-19 LVSEGYSCN
+19 
-28 TIKAHKKWWRRLGA
+28 
-42 FLKEKGKVSYNALDG
+42 
-57 LEFLHREIDY
+57 
-67 PEILKTSPL
+67 
-76 SRENRTLIRAVR
+76 
-88 LLNEYNDFQRIPS
+88 
-101 KLKSG
+101 
-106 ISDWDDDIKH
+106 DDDIICPEDNEYFKNDFIYH
-116 VYDGYHN
+116 KENVYQNILCSPFQRLDSCNSIKSNDLYYHSSVSNQNMDNISKNKEAIEPIDN
-123 YCENTFRAK
+123 YAYNFQNLLSSEEDCHQIIGDDVNDNNFNK
-132 STVKIRLTAV
+132 SNYNPNNSIDLNKITCLPD
-142 NHFINNAITNESIRF
+142 E
-157 SDLTEKD
+157 D
-164 IAIII
+164 IAIIV
-169 GQEIKGEINIK
+169 GQTNKEIKGDTN
-180 TIDEVPT
+180 TIIETIGEVTP
-187 SIKPKENE
+187 SIKPKE
-195 EPREG
+195 G
-200 KKIRGKR
+200 KKSRGKR

-215 PIIETE
+215 PIIGTE

-271 QRKFKPD
+271 QRKF
-278 DIRKKIKVRKPDD
+278 KPDD

-372 NKDTL
+372 NKNTL
-377 EYLDKNPEISKISG
+377 EYLEKNPEISKISG

-411 EFEESIE
+411 EFEESIA
-418 ILKEE
+418 ILKDE

>member
-1 MENNSRIYYELCN
+1 M
-14 SLEKF
+14 
-19 LVSEGYSCN
+19 
-28 TIKAHKKWWRRLGA
+28 
-42 FLKEKGKVSYNALDG
+42 
-57 LEFLHREIDY
+57 
-67 PEILKTSPL
+67 
-76 SRENRTLIRAVR
+76 
-88 LLNEYNDFQRIPS
+88 
-101 KLKSG
+101 
-106 ISDWDDDIKH
+106 DDDIICPEDNEYFKNDFIYH
-116 VYDGYHN
+116 KENVYQNILCSPFQRLDSCNSIKSNVLYYHSSVSNQNMDNISKNKEAIEPIDN
-123 YCENTFRAK
+123 YAYNFQNLLSSEEDCHQIIGDDVNDNNFNK
-132 STVKIRLTAV
+132 SNYNPINSIDLNKITCLP
-142 NHFINNAITNESIRF
+142 NE
-157 SDLTEKD
+157 D
-164 IAIII
+164 IAIIV
-169 GQEIKGEINIK
+169 GQTNKEIKGDTN
-180 TIDEVPT
+180 TIIETIGEVTP
-187 SIKPKENE
+187 SIKPKE
-195 EPREG
+195 G
-200 KKIRGKR
+200 KKSRGKR

-243 KLKQYM
+243 KLKQYK
-249 NTIFRTNTYVTD
+249 NTIFKTNTYVTD

-271 QRKFKPD
+271 QRKF
-278 DIRKKIKVRKPDD
+278 KPDD

-372 NKDTL
+372 NKNTL

>member
-1 MENNSRIYYELCN
+1 ML
-14 SLEKF
+14 
-19 LVSEGYSCN
+19 
-28 TIKAHKKWWRRLGA
+28 
-42 FLKEKGKVSYNALDG
+42 
-57 LEFLHREIDY
+57 ID
-67 PEILKTSPL
+67 
-76 SRENRTLIRAVR
+76 
-88 LLNEYNDFQRIPS
+88 D
-101 KLKSG
+101 
-106 ISDWDDDIKH
+106 DDDDIICPQDNEYFKNDFIYH
-116 VYDGYHN
+116 KENVYQNILCSPFQRLDSCNSIKSNDLYYHSSVSNQNMDNISKNKEAIEPIDN
-123 YCENTFRAK
+123 YAYNFQNLLSSEEDCHQIIGDDVNDNNFNK
-132 STVKIRLTAV
+132 SNYNPINSIDLNKITCLP
-142 NHFINNAITNESIRF
+142 NE
-157 SDLTEKD
+157 D
-164 IAIII
+164 IAIIV
-169 GQEIKGEINIK
+169 GQENKEIKGDTN
-180 TIDEVPT
+180 TIIETIGEVTP
-187 SIKPKENE
+187 SIKPKE
-195 EPREG
+195 G
-200 KKIRGKR
+200 KKSRGKR

-215 PIIETE
+215 PIIGTE

-271 QRKFKPD
+271 QRKF
-278 DIRKKIKVRKPDD
+278 KPDD

-372 NKDTL
+372 NKNTL
-377 EYLDKNPEISKISG
+377 EYLEKNPEISKISG

>member
-1 MENNSRIYYELCN
+1 M
-14 SLEKF
+14 
-19 LVSEGYSCN
+19 
-28 TIKAHKKWWRRLGA
+28 
-42 FLKEKGKVSYNALDG
+42 
-57 LEFLHREIDY
+57 
-67 PEILKTSPL
+67 
-76 SRENRTLIRAVR
+76 LI
-88 LLNEYNDFQRIPS
+88 ED
-101 KLKSG
+101 
-106 ISDWDDDIKH
+106 DDDDIICPEDNEYFKNDFIYH
-116 VYDGYHN
+116 KENVYQNILCSPFQRLDSCNSIKSNDLYYHSSVSNQNMDNISKNKEAIEPIDN
-123 YCENTFRAK
+123 YAYNFQNLLSSEEDCHQIIGDDVNDNNFNQ
-132 STVKIRLTAV
+132 SNYNPNNSIDLNKITCLP
-142 NHFINNAITNESIRF
+142 NE
-157 SDLTEKD
+157 D
-164 IAIII
+164 IAIIV
-169 GQEIKGEINIK
+169 GQENKEIKGDTN
-180 TIDEVPT
+180 TIIETIGEVTP
-187 SIKPKENE
+187 SIKPKE
-195 EPREG
+195 G
-200 KKIRGKR
+200 KKSRGKR

-215 PIIETE
+215 PIIGTE

-271 QRKFKPD
+271 QRKF
-278 DIRKKIKVRKPDD
+278 KPDD

-372 NKDTL
+372 NKNTL
-377 EYLDKNPEISKISG
+377 EYLEKNPEISKISG

-411 EFEESIE
+411 EFEESIT

>member
-1 MENNSRIYYELCN
+1 MD
-14 SLEKF
+14 
-19 LVSEGYSCN
+19 
-28 TIKAHKKWWRRLGA
+28 
-42 FLKEKGKVSYNALDG
+42 DG
-57 LEFLHREIDY
+57 
-67 PEILKTSPL
+67 
-76 SRENRTLIRAVR
+76 
-88 LLNEYNDFQRIPS
+88 
-101 KLKSG
+101 
-106 ISDWDDDIKH
+106 DDDIICPEDNEYFKNDFIYH
-116 VYDGYHN
+116 KENVYQNILCSPFQRLDSCNSIKSNDLYYHSSVSNQNMDNISKNKEAIEPIDN
-123 YCENTFRAK
+123 YAYNFQNLLSSEEDCHQIIGDDVNDNNFNK
-132 STVKIRLTAV
+132 SNYNPNNSIDLNKITCLP
-142 NHFINNAITNESIRF
+142 NE
-157 SDLTEKD
+157 D
-164 IAIII
+164 IAIIV
-169 GQEIKGEINIK
+169 GQENKEIKGDTN
-180 TIDEVPT
+180 TIIETIGEVTP
-187 SIKPKENE
+187 SIKPKE
-195 EPREG
+195 G
-200 KKIRGKR
+200 KKSRGKR

-215 PIIETE
+215 PIIGTE

-271 QRKFKPD
+271 QRKF
-278 DIRKKIKVRKPDD
+278 KPDD

-372 NKDTL
+372 NKNTL
-377 EYLDKNPEISKISG
+377 EYLEKNPEISKISG

-411 EFEESIE
+411 EFEESIA
-418 ILKEE
+418 ILKDE

>member
-1 MENNSRIYYELCN
+1 MLMDDDNDDIICPEDNEYFKNDFIYHKENVYQNILCSPFQRLDSCNSIKSNDLYYHSSVSNQNMDNISKNKEAIEPIDNYAYNFQNLLSSEEDCHQIIGDDVNDNNFNKSNYNPNNS
-14 SLEKF
+14 
-19 LVSEGYSCN
+19 
-28 TIKAHKKWWRRLGA
+28 
-42 FLKEKGKVSYNALDG
+42 
-57 LEFLHREIDY
+57 ID
-67 PEILKTSPL
+67 
-76 SRENRTLIRAVR
+76 
-88 LLNEYNDFQRIPS
+88 LN
-101 KLKSG
+101 
-106 ISDWDDDIKH
+106 
-116 VYDGYHN
+116 
-123 YCENTFRAK
+123 
-132 STVKIRLTAV
+132 KITCLP
-142 NHFINNAITNESIRF
+142 NE
-157 SDLTEKD
+157 D
-164 IAIII
+164 IAIIV
-169 GQEIKGEINIK
+169 GQENKEIKGDTN
-180 TIDEVPT
+180 TIIETIGEVTP
-187 SIKPKENE
+187 SIKPKE
-195 EPREG
+195 G
-200 KKIRGKR
+200 KKSRGKR

-249 NTIFRTNTYVTD
+249 NKIFRTNTYVTD

-278 DIRKKIKVRKPDD
+278 DIRKKIKVR
-291 IRKKIKVRFHKKIK
+291 FHKKVK

-372 NKDTL
+372 NKNTL
-377 EYLDKNPEISKISG
+377 EYLEKNPEISKISG

-411 EFEESIE
+411 EFEESIT

>member
-1 MENNSRIYYELCN
+1 M
-14 SLEKF
+14 
-19 LVSEGYSCN
+19 
-28 TIKAHKKWWRRLGA
+28 
-42 FLKEKGKVSYNALDG
+42 D
-57 LEFLHREIDY
+57 D
-67 PEILKTSPL
+67 
-76 SRENRTLIRAVR
+76 
-88 LLNEYNDFQRIPS
+88 D
-101 KLKSG
+101 
-106 ISDWDDDIKH
+106 DDDIICPEDNEYFKNDFIYH
-116 VYDGYHN
+116 KENVYQNILCSPFQRLDSCNSIKSNVLYYHSSVSNQNMDNISKNKEAIEPIDN
-123 YCENTFRAK
+123 YAYNFQNLLSSEEDCHQIIGDDVNDNNFNK
-132 STVKIRLTAV
+132 SNYNPNNSIDLNKITCLP
-142 NHFINNAITNESIRF
+142 NE
-157 SDLTEKD
+157 D
-164 IAIII
+164 IAIIV
-169 GQEIKGEINIK
+169 GQTNKEIKGDTN
-180 TIDEVPT
+180 TIIETIGEVTP
-187 SIKPKENE
+187 SIKPKE
-195 EPREG
+195 G
-200 KKIRGKR
+200 KKSRGKR

-271 QRKFKPD
+271 QRKF
-278 DIRKKIKVRKPDD
+278 KPDD

-372 NKDTL
+372 NKNTL
-377 EYLDKNPEISKISG
+377 EYLEKNPEISKISG